1 MEGSDDDSDSH
12 KIIRG
17 NKPSNTLLLRELNP
31 YILGNLIALYEH
43 KVFTQS
49 VIWNINAF
57 DQWGVELGKK
67 LSTSVF
73 NAFEDTKEAST
84 LDDST
89 LNLIKKVKESQP

>member
-1 MEGSDDDSDSH
+1 
-12 KIIRG
+12 
-17 NKPSNTLLLRELNP
+17 
-31 YILGNLIALYEH
+31 
-43 KVFTQS
+43 